1 MTTFRN
7 TTKGSRGIL
16 LTSGK
21 YVTIAPGQTETVR
34 GDKIKSIA
42 EGLQIINPA
51 EAEPRVAEGGAEAE
65 LPAPPSSISTID
77 GSLAQLDRDGDGKP
91 GGSKPAEPPAL
102 SGMRKD
108 DLIAQAEAEGIL
120 IEQIKGTGANGNVIA
135 DDIKAAIEA
144 KRAAAK
150 S

>member
-7 TTKGSRGIL
+7 TAKGSRGIL
-16 LTSGK
+16 LTSGS
-21 YVTIAPGQTETVR
+21 YVMIEPGQAKTVP
-34 GDKIKSIA
+34 GDKIKKLASDLI
-42 EGLQIINPA
+42 EVSPA
-51 EAEPRVAEGGAEAE
+51 EAEPGRVAEGGDDAE
-65 LPAPPSSISTID
+65 LPAPPSSLS
-77 GSLAQLDRDGDGKP
+77 QLDRDGDGQP
-91 GGSKPAEPPAL
+91 GGSKAVEPPAL

-135 DDIKAAIEA
+135 DDIRAAIEA
-144 KRAAAK
+144 KRAAA